1 MSGICGVFCPR
12 HPELAN
18 REILDMMLDAIGHR
32 GPAAR
37 RFFSDETNGLG
48 LGHVFAPVSQMPGE
62 PQWHEDE
69 NHVALLDGAL
79 FNAQDFLPPQW
90 RQHYKNRDTAAALE
104 HLKQNPSDFPEK
116 LDGNFGLA
124 IWDKNERR
132 LRIVR
137 DALGGKP
144 LYWCHLVEKG
154 AVIFASELKGILVH
168 PAVKR
173 SVSREAL
180 TAYLTFGYI
189 PAPLSIFENV
199 YKVFHGEIVEM
210 DSDARVMKR
219 QFWHFPP
226 YRPAPGDL
234 QTFAAALREQ
244 VIQAV
249 RRHAGSAERLGI
261 FLSGGIDS
269 TIVLAILNMLGVPTH
284 TITLGF
290 RTNPEKKHLDSDLY
304 WAERSAQR
312 FGSVHHAISIEPNH
326 DPTLL
331 LPRIL
336 RQFDEPM
343 LTPNAYSKY
352 FLSETAK
359 NAGLHLCLTGCN
371 AGVTFERMTQK
382 SVEKARQKAGAGV
395 SVDELVMINRTKLFS
410 LEEQSELL
418 VEPPPN
424 ARQSALSI
432 VTRYGQDVEGEDL
445 SDLIYGI
452 SMRMQGTEKSVTVLD
467 RTAVL
472 NGVEVRHPFYDT
484 PLIQFA
490 NTIPARFKG
499 SESEDMLK
507 AVLRLA
513 FEDIL
518 PAEISEREPTGYPS
532 YYWTQGEVEHLKQ
545 YLLSPGGLKRTGL
558 LRPDTVQQIL
568 EADKASK
575 KKSAG
580 KRTWGLLVLQAWYEL
595 YVNNNDDFFITRD
608 Y

>member
-1 MSGICGVFCPR
+1 MSGVCGIFSPR

-18 REILDMMLDAIGHR
+18 REILDKMLHAIGHR
-32 GPAAR
+32 GTASR
-37 RFFSDETNGLG
+37 RYYFDEKNGLA
-48 LGHVFAPVSQMPGE
+48 LGHVFAPASQTSGE

-69 NHVALLDGAL
+69 NHVALLDGAI

-90 RQHYKNRDTAAALE
+90 RQQYKNRDTAAALE
-104 HLKQNPSDFPEK
+104 YLKQNPSDFPKK
-116 LDGNFGLA
+116 LDGNFGLV
-124 IWDKNERR
+124 IWDKSRR
-132 LRIVR
+132 QLRIVR

-144 LYWCHLVEKG
+144 LYWCHLAGKG
-154 AVIFASELKGILVH
+154 AIILASELKGIIVH
-168 PAVKR
+168 PAVQR
-173 SVSREAL
+173 NVSREAL

-189 PAPLSIFENV
+189 PAPLSIFENI
-199 YKVFHGEIVEM
+199 YKVFHGEIVEV
-210 DSDARVMKR
+210 DSGARVSQR
-219 QFWHFPP
+219 QFWRFPP
-226 YRPAPGDL
+226 YRSAPGDL
-234 QTFAAALREQ
+234 QTFAGALREQ

-249 RRHAGSAERLGI
+249 RRQAGDAERLGI

-269 TIVLAILNMLGVPTH
+269 TIVLAILTMLGVTTH

-312 FGSVHHAISIEPNH
+312 LGSVHHAICIEPDH
-326 DPTLL
+326 DPNVL

-352 FLSETAK
+352 FLSETAR
-359 NAGLHLCLTGCN
+359 NAGLNLCLTGSN
-371 AGVTFERMTQK
+371 AGATFERMTQK

-395 SVDELVMINRTKLFS
+395 SIDELVMINRTKLFS
-410 LEEQSELL
+410 LEEQGELL
-418 VEPPPN
+418 VEPPAE
-424 ARQSALSI
+424 ARQIALS
-432 VTRYGQDVEGEDL
+432 VVARYGQDVEGEDL

-452 SMRMQGTEKSVTVLD
+452 STRMQGTEKSVTVYD
-467 RTAVL
+467 RSAAL
-472 NGVEVRHPFYDT
+472 NGVETRHPFYDA

-499 SESEDMLK
+499 SESEEMLK
-507 AVLRLA
+507 AVLKLA
-513 FEDIL
+513 FADIL

-545 YLLSPGGLKRTGL
+545 CLLSPRGLKRTGL

-568 EADKASK
+568 DVDKASK

-595 YVNNNDDFFITRD
+595 YVNENDDFFDTRE